1 MVALPALYLLALVFW
16 IGGMVA
22 LGTFAAP
29 AIFDVLETYHGA
41 AGRIEAGE
49 VFGEMLR
56 RFRAF
61 EYGSAV
67 VLLGA
72 LGTLTYRGPRPP
84 GLGIR
89 VATVVTMLCISL
101 YAGLGVTGQIDGLQL
116 EMEANISTLGSPN
129 DYAARYDNLYAQTTI
144 LLLVNLGFGLSL
156 IYWEAKTRIA

>member
-1 MVALPALYLLALVFW
+1 MVALRALYLFALVFW

-22 LGTFAAP
+22 VGTFAAP

-41 AGRIEAGE
+41 AGRIEAGD

-72 LGTLTYRGPRPP
+72 LTYRGPRPQ

-129 DYAARYDNLYAQTTI
+129 DYAARYDSLYAQTTI
-144 LLLVNLGFGLSL
+144 LLLLNLGFGLSL
-156 IYWEAKTRIA
+156 IYWEAKARIA

>member
-1 MVALPALYLLALVFW
+1 MVALRTLYLLALVFW

-29 AIFDVLETYHGA
+29 AIFDVLETHHGA
-41 AGRIEAGE
+41 AGRLKAEDIFA
-49 VFGEMLR
+49 EMLR

-72 LGTLTYRGPRPP
+72 LGTLTYRGPRPAA
-84 GLGIR
+84 LRIR

-101 YAGLGVTGQIDGLQL
+101 YAGIGVAGQIDGLQR
-116 EMEANISTLGSPN
+116 EMEANIATLGGPN
-129 DYAARYDNLYAQTTI
+129 DYAVRYDNLYAQTTT
-144 LLLVNLGFGLSL
+144 LLLINLGFGLWL
-156 IYWEAKTRIA
+156 IYWEAKAHIA